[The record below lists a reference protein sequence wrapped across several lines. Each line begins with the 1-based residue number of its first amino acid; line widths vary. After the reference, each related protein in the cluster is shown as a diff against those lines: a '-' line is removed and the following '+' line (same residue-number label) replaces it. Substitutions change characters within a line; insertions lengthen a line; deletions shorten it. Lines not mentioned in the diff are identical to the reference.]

1 MTCPGCG
8 TENQDTAEACA
19 SCGVALVLPVGT
31 VLADRYLVEGLL
43 GVGGLGRVYRAHDR
57 MLEEEVAVKVL
68 HPEAARSPEM
78 AHRFRS
84 EIKLARR
91 VRHRNVCAIHEYG
104 EHGGHRFV
112 AMELVDGVDL
122 HRVLHERGP
131 LPPREAYELS
141 IRSPAASPPSTRRG
155 SSTVTSRPRT
165 SCATAGAAC
174 ACSTSASPSRCSRRA
189 RS

>member
-8 TENQDTAEACA
+8 TDNTDAALACA
-19 SCGVALVLPVGT
+19 SCGLALSLPIGT
-31 VLADRYLVEGLL
+31 VLAERYLLESLL

-57 MLEEEVAVKVL
+57 MLEEQVAVKVL
-68 HPEAARSPEM
+68 HPEAARSAEM
-78 AHRFRS
+78 SHRFRS

-104 EHGGHRFV
+104 EHEGHRYV

-131 LPPREAYELS
+131 LPVAEAFTVAIEVARGLAA
-141 IRSPAASPPSTRRG
+141 IHEAGVIHRDLKTPNIMLDRHGGVRRPWPPAARW
-155 SSTVTSRPRT
+155 
-165 SCATAGAAC
+165 
-174 ACSTSASPSRCSRRA
+174 
-189 RS
+189 